1 MIEIDRK
8 QLPSQHGYDL
18 TLVAY
23 YDQDTT
29 PDEFDCY
36 TDKQTQAWKEDLWHF
51 VTLEVCASKSGITLG
66 QDFLGGVEF
75 GWIPITD
82 ENDNQT
88 GEVRINLDSIASE
101 SDAYLDDLISQAID
115 EATLK
120 LKELTA

>member
-8 QLPSQHGYDL
+8 QLPSQNGYDL

-23 YDQDTT
+23 YDQDCT
-29 PDEFDCY
+29 PDDFDCY
-36 TDKQTQAWKEDLWHF
+36 TDKQKEAYKEDLWHF

-75 GWIPITD
+75 GWMPITD

-88 GEVRINLDSIASE
+88 GEERIDLESLVSE
-101 SDAYLDDLISQAID
+101 PYAYLDDLISQAID
-115 EATLK
+115 EAELK
-120 LKELTA
+120 LKEITE